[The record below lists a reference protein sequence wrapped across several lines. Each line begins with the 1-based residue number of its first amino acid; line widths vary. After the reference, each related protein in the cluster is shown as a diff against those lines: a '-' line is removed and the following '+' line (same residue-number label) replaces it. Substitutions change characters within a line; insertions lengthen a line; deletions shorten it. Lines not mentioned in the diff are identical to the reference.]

1 MLSVP
6 MQKLSLVFFGYYS
19 NNILTRGNKARLF
32 FHCPPPST
40 SPPPS
45 GKDLIKETYRLAKDE
60 AEATAYLLHV
70 LSLAT
75 YDPPPPPHKSRLEKR
90 TATVGGGSK

>member
-6 MQKLSLVFFGYYS
+6 MQKLSLVFFGDYS
-19 NNILTRGNKARLF
+19 NNISTRENKPRLF
-32 FHCPPPST
+32 FHYPPPST
-40 SPPPS
+40 LPPPS
-45 GKDLIKETYRLAKDE
+45 GKDLMKETDRLAEDE

-75 YDPPPPPHKSRLEKR
+75 YDPPPPPHKSRLEKL
-90 TATVGGGSK
+90 TATLGGGSK